1 MVGLPTSA
9 IFKLARCPKIHR
21 LKIKRNLKFANIS
34 LNKLK
39 KVGLRTF
46 KTRIIAKMG
55 KNMPKKFA
63 NLFKLVFLGLAGE
76 FCALT

>member
-9 IFKLARCPKIHR
+9 IFKFARCPKIHR
-21 LKIKRNLKFANIS
+21 LKIKRNLKFANLS

-39 KVGLRTF
+39 KVGLQTF

-55 KNMPKKFA
+55 KIWPKKFA